1 METWLWLIPG
11 LPLLGAIL
19 NGIVLR
25 RAPRHSTSLVACG
38 AVGAALALAVAAM
51 ADLVSL
57 PETSRL
63 IHSRYF
69 TWIAAGDFSAAFG
82 LRFDP
87 LSAVMTLV
95 VTGVG
100 FLIHL
105 YSIGYMHADR
115 GYSRYFAYL
124 NLFTFS
130 MLLLVLA
137 DNFLLM
143 FVGWEGVGLC
153 SYLLIGFWFEKQSA
167 TDAGKKAFLV
177 NRVGDFAFL
186 LGLFILF
193 RQMGTFDFETI
204 ATHAPEALTTAAAT
218 AICLLFFAGATG
230 KSAQLPLY
238 VWLPDAMEGPTPVSA
253 LIHAATMVTAG
264 VYLVARASVLFTL
277 APAALTAVATIGGV
291 TAFFAA
297 TIALVQTD
305 IKRVLAYSTISQI
318 GYMFLGAGVG
328 AFASGIFHLATHA
341 FFKALLFLG
350 AGSVIHALS
359 GEQDLRRMGGLS
371 RHLPRTHATF
381 LVASLAIA
389 GIVPFA
395 GFFSKDAILGAAYA
409 SGHRFLWFLGVVT
422 ALLTAFYIF
431 RLYFLCFRG
440 EERLDAHARAH
451 LHESPP
457 VMTVPLIVLAVLSAV
472 GGFMSVPL
480 LPQGQWLHRFL
491 APVTSGAAPAADA
504 AVHGTAAA
512 HAAAGA
518 HAAHMPVAVEVI
530 LMAVSLS
537 AAAAGIGIAYR
548 MYRLYPSWPAL
559 LVARF
564 GRVYRVLY
572 NKYYVDEIY
581 AAVIVWP
588 LKAVSFVFWKIVDVV
603 LVDGSL
609 VGLGRIVAGG
619 GSILRRLQTG
629 IVQSYAVLMMLG
641 VVAILYYLI
650 R

>member
-1 METWLWLIPG
+1 METWLWLIPI
-11 LPLLGAIL
+11 LPLLGAFV
-19 NGIVLR
+19 NGVLLR
-25 RAPRHSTSLVACG
+25 RGPQRAVSAVGCGTVGASFLLAILAFASLVTI
-38 AVGAALALAVAAM
+38 
-51 ADLVSL
+51 
-57 PETSRL
+57 PEASRL
-63 IHSRYF
+63 VQAHYF
-69 TWIAAGDFSAAFG
+69 TWIAAGDFSASFG
-82 LRFDP
+82 LRYDP
-87 LSAVMTLV
+87 LSAVMALV

-100 FLIHL
+100 FLIHV
-105 YSIGYMHADR
+105 YSIGYMHEDR
-115 GYSRYFAYL
+115 GYGRFFAYL
-124 NLFTFS
+124 NLFTFA

-186 LGLFILF
+186 LGLLILF
-193 RQMGTFDFETI
+193 RQMGTFDIETI
-204 ATHAPEALTTAAAT
+204 NAHAPDALSTAAAT

-230 KSAQLPLY
+230 KSAQIPLY

-264 VYLVARASVLFTL
+264 VYLVARANVLFVM
-277 APAALTAVATIGGV
+277 APAALTAVAAVGAV
-291 TAFFAA
+291 TALFAA
-297 TIALVQTD
+297 TIALVQPD

-328 AFASGIFHLATHA
+328 AFASGIFHLVTHA

-359 GEQDLRRMGGLS
+359 GEQDLRRMGGLA
-371 RHLPRTHATF
+371 RRLPRTHATF

-395 GFFSKDAILGAAYA
+395 GFFSKDAILGAAYE
-409 SGHRFLWFLGVVT
+409 SGHRFLWFLGVLT

-440 EERLDAHARAH
+440 GEERLDEHARAH

-457 VMTVPLIVLAVLSAV
+457 VMTVPLVVLAVLSAV
-472 GGFMSVPL
+472 GGFLSVPL
-480 LPQGQWLHRFL
+480 VPHADWLNRFL
-491 APVTSGAAPAADA
+491 DPVFLNGAHGAAE
-504 AVHGTAAA
+504 
-512 HAAAGA
+512 AGA
-518 HAAHMPVAVEVI
+518 HAAHAGAGAESL
-530 LMAVSLS
+530 LMVVSL
-537 AAAAGIGIAYR
+537 AAAGLGIGIAYR
-548 MYRLYPSWPAL
+548 MYRLYPSWPAI

-564 GRVYRVLY
+564 GRAYRILY

-581 AAVIVWP
+581 TALVVWP
-588 LKAVSFVFWKIVDVV
+588 LKAVAHAFWKVVDAV

-619 GSILRRLQTG
+619 GAILRRLQTG
-629 IVQSYAVLMMLG
+629 VVQTYAVLMMIG
-641 VVAILYYLI
+641 VVAVLYYLM